1 MALNADGKFLDRLIP
16 SLISAGLA
24 VAGMAVV
31 FWAESRAADR
41 ETAETIRSLKEQ
53 LAIVK
58 DEAKEQRQLA
68 AADRQRTAELA
79 GDVRSVLRSVSRIE
93 TLLDERNSGRRP
105 GNP

>member
-1 MALNADGKFLDRLIP
+1 MALNADGKFIDRLIP

-31 FWAESRAADR
+31 FWAESRAVDR
-41 ETAETIRSLKEQ
+41 ETAETIRALKEQ

-93 TLLDERNSGRRP
+93 SLLDERNSGRRP
-105 GNP
+105 AVP

>member
-1 MALNADGKFLDRLIP
+1 MALNADGKFIDRLIP
-16 SLISAGLA
+16 SLLAAGLS
-24 VAGMAVV
+24 VVGMALV
-31 FWAESRAADR
+31 FWAESRANDR

-93 TLLDERNSGRRP
+93 TLLDERNAGRRP
-105 GNP
+105 AVP

>member
-1 MALNADGKFLDRLIP
+1 MAINADGKFIDRLIP

-31 FWAESRAADR
+31 FWAESRASDR

-93 TLLDERNSGRRP
+93 TLLDDRQNGRRP
-105 GNP
+105 SAP

>member
-1 MALNADGKFLDRLIP
+1 MAINADGKFLDRLIP
-16 SLISAGLA
+16 SLIAAGISVL
-24 VAGMAVV
+24 GMAVV
-31 FWAESRAADR
+31 FWGESRATDR

-53 LAIVK
+53 LSVVK

-93 TLLDERNSGRRP
+93 TLLDKRDAGPRSTTP
-105 GNP
+105 